1 MSIVHVGHIKSTLQ
15 KRFHGLID
23 LSDVSKHGSPDQV
36 TQFFLTRSL
45 AAYALTQA
53 GQIDDKVAAD
63 AVVDGGQD
71 NGIDAIYYDAA
82 EKLAYLV
89 QSKWIA
95 SGNGTI
101 DLGDVQKFVKGCN
114 DLLEVRLD

>member
-15 KRFHGLID
+15 KRFQGLVD
-23 LSDVSKHGSPDQV
+23 LSDVSKQATPEQLTH
-36 TQFFLTRSL
+36 FFLTRSL
-45 AAYALTQA
+45 AAYALTQTA
-53 GQIDDKVAAD
+53 QIDDKVAAE

-89 QSKWIA
+89 QSKWIG
-95 SGNGTI
+95 SVTER
-101 DLGDVQKFVKGCN
+101 LT
-114 DLLEVRLD
+114 LERFKSLFRGAMICLK